1 MEHRNLKILIVITR
15 LLHNPNRRGYR
26 KLSGR
31 DHGIR
36 KSCSIRDQP
45 VRSEELSG
53 NLQGIPDM
61 SQPIDEIK
69 DDNVARNDYWSMEE
83 NYIYR
88 HLVELRVQLYGP
100 KEETFPIPQRYIDV
114 TRTTRTTLDVLQES
128 RFDYYW
134 NIDVNRNLPKS
145 WTRFTKFTILI
156 EKLPQGFMWSSGR
169 LAKIQATT
177 RPDHRWPAIWSS
189 TSKASER
196 KENQQ

>member
-1 MEHRNLKILIVITR
+1 M
-15 LLHNPNRRGYR
+15 
-26 KLSGR
+26 
-31 DHGIR
+31 
-36 KSCSIRDQP
+36 
-45 VRSEELSG
+45 RSEELSG

-61 SQPIDEIK
+61 SQPIDEIAGDRK
-69 DDNVARNDYWSMEE
+69 ARDDFSSIEE

-100 KEETFPIPQRYIDV
+100 KEETFPIPQRYTDV
-114 TRTTRTTLDVLQES
+114 TRTTHTTLDVLQES
-128 RFDYYW
+128 RFADYW

-145 WTRFTKFTILI
+145 WTGFTKFTILI
-156 EKLPQGFMWSSGR
+156 EKLPQGYMWSSGR

-189 TSKASER
+189 MSKASQR